1 MRALFF
7 SLLPNYCA
15 LCKMQSTIS
24 ICAACQTDFMLD
36 HCPRCLQCALPLT
49 TPHDQRCGACLK
61 DPPYF
66 DTSLVCSHYAAPL
79 DGLVLGLKFAA
90 KLNYAKIIAQ
100 QLEHVIRRKWAN
112 PAPPPALL
120 LPVPLSKQ
128 RLISRGFNQ
137 AVEIARPLSR
147 QLGIPMQTNL
157 LWRTKETL
165 QQSSLHPDERHKNI
179 QGAFTVNPAWLSSLE
194 GQHIAVIDDVMTT
207 GTTLN
212 EVAKVLKRYGAAHVS
227 NLVFARTDR
236 S

>member
-1 MRALFF
+1 MRALFL

-15 LCKMQSTIS
+15 LCKMQSAIS
-24 ICAACQTDFMLD
+24 ICAACQTDFMRDDCL
-36 HCPRCLQCALPLT
+36 RCLQCALPLT
-49 TPHDQRCGACLK
+49 TPHDQLCGACLK
-61 DPPYF
+61 DPPSF

-90 KLNYAKIIAQ
+90 KLNYAGIIAQ
-100 QLEHVIRRKWAN
+100 QLALVIQREWAN
-112 PAPPPALL
+112 SAKPPALL

-147 QLGIPMQTNL
+147 QLDIPMQTNL

-179 QGAFTVNPAWLSSLE
+179 QGAFTVNPAWRTSIE

-212 EVAKVLKRYGAAHVS
+212 EVAKVLKRYGAARVS